1 MAVIT
6 FSSPIMEKD
15 LTVYAVAGATDKSIL
30 KLAKKNKVPVPFEC
44 EDGECGS
51 CVVHVSPLE
60 NKPRMSQALTEKER
74 HTLVAEGLI
83 TKQELL
89 DAEVNDM
96 PPAYRLACQF
106 VPRDEEILV
115 KFSGEPGVGIG
126 SKK

>member
-1 MAVIT
+1 MAIIT

-15 LTVYAVAGATDKSIL
+15 LTVYAVAGTTDKSLL
-30 KLAKKNKVPVPFEC
+30 KLAKKNKIPLPFEC

-51 CVVHVSPLE
+51 CVVHVSSLE
-60 NKPRMSQALTEKER
+60 DKPRMSQSLTEKER
-74 HTLVAEGLI
+74 HTLVAEGVI
-83 TKQELL
+83 SKAELV

-115 KFSGEPGVGIG
+115 RFSGEPGVGIN
-126 SKK
+126 SR

>member
-1 MAVIT
+1 MATIT
-6 FSSPIMEKD
+6 FSSPTMEKD
-15 LTVYAVAGATDKSIL
+15 LTVYAVAGATSKSLL
-30 KLAKKNKVPVPFEC
+30 KLAKKNKVPLPFEC

-60 NKPRMSQALTEKER
+60 DKPRMSQALTEKER

-83 TKQELL
+83 SKQELVA
-89 DAEVNDM
+89 AEVNDM

-115 KFSGEPGVGIG
+115 QFSGEPGVGVV
-126 SKK
+126 KK